1 GIPSPA
7 RPVGDALPPADP
19 STTGTL
25 SAPMIDPSPADGAPA
40 GPVPPLPRRDNG
52 AVFRQPDGPTTG
64 PGTGSMEPPPA
75 GYPGADPGTP
85 PGGVPAAPG
94 AHPRAGEAVATA
106 NPSDRPSGPGTPP
119 ERPLTDE
126 GVAGWPSR
134 DPEATEAMPRLPE
147 PFGTGST
154 GGARPDAAEAA
165 SRFPAPAYGT
175 GYAEPPGHRDTD
187 ADEYYEEYEEYDEEP
202 RRGRGGKLLVLALVG
217 VVGLLVVAYG
227 AGLLLNQ
234 DDVPRGTTVLGHDIG
249 GTTTQTAVNRLDSV
263 LEDPASAPLLLG
275 IEGETVELLPAV
287 AGLTIDTEATV
298 REAASTDYNPV
309 SVIGSLLG
317 SGREVEP
324 TFGVDEEKLNAA
336 LLDLADIGAAAPRDG
351 SISFDTGAPVADYG
365 QPGLAVDVASAAPA
379 VQEVFRLRAATGE
392 NPTIEV
398 QTVEVEP
405 EIGRA
410 EVERA
415 MEEFAEPAMS
425 GLVTIVA
432 GADGVPGVAPTIQ
445 FSPENSLR
453 QFLSMRPVD
462 GKLVDHYDLEIM
474 ASLYGSTF
482 DQVTIVR
489 GDGQATP
496 VTPEDVASV
505 LRLTLRE
512 TGEENRVGYLDLDPS

>member
-1 GIPSPA
+1 
-7 RPVGDALPPADP
+7 PPTA
-19 STTGTL
+19 TAATGTL
-25 SAPMIDPSPADGAPA
+25 PAPMVDPTPTGEAST

-52 AVFRQPDGPTTG
+52 AALRQPTGPTTG
-64 PGTGSMEPPPA
+64 PGTGSMEPLPD
-75 GYPGADPGTP
+75 GPGDPGTP
-85 PGGVPAAPG
+85 PGGIPTASDDHPVPGEPVG
-94 AHPRAGEAVATA
+94 SPMDPAG
-106 NPSDRPSGPGTPP
+106 SPP
-119 ERPLTDE
+119 ERPLGHGATT
-126 GVAGWPSR
+126 GWLSR
-134 DPEATEAMPRLPE
+134 DSEATEAMPRLPE

-154 GGARPDAAEAA
+154 GGVHHGATDPAPG
-165 SRFPAPAYGT
+165 FPAPSYGT
-175 GYAEPPGHRDTD
+175 GYGERAADHEAD
-187 ADEYYEEYEEYDEEP
+187 ADEYYEEYEEYDDEP

-227 AGLLLNQ
+227 AGLLLDQ
-234 DDVPRGTTVLGHDIG
+234 DDVPKGTTVLGHDIG
-249 GTTTQTAVNRLDSV
+249 GTTIQTAVNRLESA
-263 LEDPASAPLLLG
+263 LEDPATAPLLLG
-275 IEGETVELLPAV
+275 VEGETVELLPAV

-324 TFGVDEEKLNAA
+324 VFDVDEEKLNAA

-392 NPTIEV
+392 NPTIDV
-398 QTVEVEP
+398 RAVEVEP
-405 EIGRA
+405 EVGRA

-462 GKLVDHYDLEIM
+462 GKLVDHYDLEVM

-496 VTPEDVASV
+496 VTPEDIASV

-512 TGEENRVGYLDLDPS
+512 TGEGNRVGHLDLNPN

>member
-1 GIPSPA
+1 PSRA
-7 RPVGDALPPADP
+7 RPPGDTLPPSNP
-19 STTGTL
+19 GTGGTL
-25 SAPMIDPSPADGAPA
+25 PAPMIDPPPGGEPAD
-40 GPVPPLPRRDNG
+40 GPVPPLPRRESG
-52 AVFRQPDGPTTG
+52 AALRQPAGPTTG
-64 PGTGSMEPPPA
+64 PGTGAMEPLSGGPR
-75 GYPGADPGTP
+75 GDGGGLGTP
-85 PGGVPAAPG
+85 SGGVPVV
-94 AHPRAGEAVATA
+94 AGEETFGSTME
-106 NPSDRPSGPGTPP
+106 PGGPLPHAETPP
-119 ERPLTDE
+119 RSPLADRDT
-126 GVAGWPSR
+126 GAWSPR

-154 GGARPDAAEAA
+154 TGARPGPVDGA
-165 SRFPAPAYGT
+165 RFPAPAFGT
-175 GYAEPPGHRDTD
+175 SFGEEKPDHE
-187 ADEYYEEYEEYDEEP
+187 ADPDDYYEGYEEYEEEEP
-202 RRGRGGKLLVLALVG
+202 RRGRGRKLLILALVG
-217 VVGLLVVAYG
+217 VTALFVVAYG
-227 AGLLLNQ
+227 AGLLLSQ
-234 DDVPRGTTVLGHDIG
+234 DDVPKGTTVLGHDIG
-249 GTTTQTAVNRLDSV
+249 GTTTQTAVNRLDTV
-263 LEDPASAPLLLG
+263 MEGPATAPLLLG

-324 TFGVDEEKLNAA
+324 VFGVDEEKLDAA

-379 VQEVFRLRAATGE
+379 VREVFRLRAETGE
-392 NPTIEV
+392 NPTVDV

-405 EIGRA
+405 EVGRA

-432 GADGVPGVAPTIQ
+432 GTDGVPGVAPTIQ

-462 GKLVDHYDLEIM
+462 GRLVDHYDLETM

-482 DQVTIVR
+482 EQVTIVR
-489 GDGQATP
+489 GDGQSTP

-505 LRLTLRE
+505 LRLTLLE
-512 TGEENRVGYLDLDPS
+512 TGEENRVGYLDLDPN